1 MAGLLHLASGMRAQ
15 ALVHSGDKVPVCL
28 AVKPDYTMSVQ
39 AMKSYDVKCH
49 QISQVSD
56 SFTNL
61 CKDSSLRAGF

>member
-39 AMKSYDVKCH
+39 AMKSYDV
-49 QISQVSD
+49 I
-56 SFTNL
+56 
-61 CKDSSLRAGF
+61 